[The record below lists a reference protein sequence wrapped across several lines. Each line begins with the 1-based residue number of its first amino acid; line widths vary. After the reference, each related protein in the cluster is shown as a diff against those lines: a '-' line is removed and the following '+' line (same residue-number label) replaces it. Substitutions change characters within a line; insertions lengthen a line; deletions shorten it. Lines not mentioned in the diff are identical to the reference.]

1 METSAQECAAVEPF
15 GEQIPF
21 SDPYWYREGLKS
33 PFYGPTHIAFRAK
46 VRKFTEEKITPFIA
60 EWEEAGTYPIELHEE
75 AYKAGLLA
83 AMWPREYG
91 GTPPDP
97 SLPQGFD
104 AFHDLILIDE
114 LCRCG
119 AGGVL
124 WAVFFSFGI
133 SLPPVLN
140 VGSQYLR
147 DKVARDVITG
157 KKIMSLAVTEP
168 GAGSDVASLTTTAR
182 KEGDFYVINGEKKF
196 ITSGMRAQYFTVA
209 VRTGGSGMGG
219 VSLLLVER
227 DMPGVTIRRQK
238 TQGWWT
244 SSTTYIT
251 FEDVRVPVQ
260 NLIGKEN
267 DGFRPIMHNFN
278 HERFVF
284 AAMSNRFARVCLED
298 AIKYARVRKTFGKRL
313 ADQPVIRAKI
323 AEMARVVESTHA
335 LIEQIAYQMTM
346 KVDDKLL
353 GGPIALV
360 KVQATKTMDFCA
372 REASQVLGGASCI
385 RGGHGERI
393 ERLYREVR
401 QNAIAGGSEEIL
413 LDLAMRQARL

>member
-1 METSAQECAAVEPF
+1 METEMSAQECGAVEPF

-33 PFYGPTHIAFRAK
+33 PFYGPSHVAFRAK
-46 VRKFTEEKITPFIA
+46 VRKFTEEKISPFIG
-60 EWEEAGTYPIELHEE
+60 EWEENGTYPIELHEE

-83 AMWPREYG
+83 AIWPREFG

-97 SLPQGFD
+97 SHPKGFD

-140 VGSQYLR
+140 VGSQYLK

-168 GAGSDVASLTTTAR
+168 GAGSDVANITTTAR

-196 ITSGMRAQYFTVA
+196 ITSGMRASFFTVA

-219 VSLLLVER
+219 VSLVLVER
-227 DMPGVTIRRQK
+227 DTPGVTIRRQK

-251 FEDVRVPVQ
+251 FEDVRVPIQ

-298 AIKYARVRKTFGKRL
+298 AIKYSRVRKTFGKKLIQHPVCLLSSRL
-313 ADQPVIRAKI
+313 FCSVFFSIF
-323 AEMARVVESTHA
+323 SS
-335 LIEQIAYQMTM
+335 
-346 KVDDKLL
+346 LL
-353 GGPIALV
+353 FV
-360 KVQATKTMDFCA
+360 
-372 REASQVLGGASCI
+372 GA
-385 RGGHGERI
+385 
-393 ERLYREVR
+393 
-401 QNAIAGGSEEIL
+401 
-413 LDLAMRQARL
+413 AMRLK